1 MAELIETPL
10 TVVHVISCAFLI
22 LVVLLQPGKSGGL
35 GAFSGAAAQQVFGGR
50 GAGNFLTKT
59 TWIIA
64 AVFFMTSLSLAYLS
78 STGDESLEAL
88 ATELEDAAHARRA
101 PEADVRAP
109 VKSAE
114 DEEADIRRDLDAMMA
129 GDQAGDGEAARR
141 EAAEA
146 PSASGGA
153 PSGAAAADQAP
164 RAPGKGIVPSPQP
177 APLPVQPRSAPVPA
191 RPAAPPNRPA
201 PPTQSTP
208 TAPAAPP
215 VPPAPAPAP
224 PQPVTPPA
232 AQTASPQGAPALPA
246 APASNPEE

>member
-10 TVVHVISCAFLI
+10 TVVHVISCVFLI

-101 PEADVRAP
+101 PDADVRAP

-114 DEEADIRRDLDAMMA
+114 EEEAEVRRELDAMMV
-129 GDQAGDGEAARR
+129 GDGANDGEAARR

-153 PSGAAAADQAP
+153 PSGAAAPDQAP
-164 RAPGKGIVPSPQP
+164 RAPGKGIIPPPNP
-177 APLPVQPRSAPVPA
+177 ATQPVQPRLAPVPA
-191 RPAAPPNRPA
+191 RPAVPPNRAA
-201 PPTQSTP
+201 PTTQSTP
-208 TAPAAPP
+208 AAPAAPRAQP
-215 VPPAPAPAP
+215 VPAAPATPRA
-224 PQPVTPPA
+224 PPA
-232 AQTASPQGAPALPA
+232 ADQTASPQGAVAPPA